1 MIKYVLFDLDGTILD
16 FHKGERTALIA
27 TINEFSNHELLDDE
41 ILLFSEINERLF
53 NEYASGKMK
62 RIEFQEK
69 RFEEI
74 SKSLN
79 INLDYSLANKF
90 FLSTLRYTADIYDDV
105 IPALEYLSKKYT
117 LLIASNGITDI
128 QTKRLDKA
136 GILQLFTKIYASEE
150 IVANKPDIKFFDYIF
165 NDLNDYDKSKYIIIG
180 DRLETDILGGIN
192 ANIKTVLINRDNVIG
207 DIIPDYEIFDL
218 NVLKNIL

>member
-16 FHKGERTALIA
+16 FKRGEKTAFTA
-27 TINEFSNHELLDDE
+27 TIEEFTDYRLNNED

-74 SKSLN
+74 SKKLN

-90 FLSTLRYTADIYDDV
+90 FLSTLRYTADMYDDV

-150 IVANKPDIKFFDYIF
+150 IGANKPNIKFFDYIF

-218 NVLKNIL
+218 NELKNIL